1 MAGRN
6 ESDGGK
12 NMGKIKSFLKRLL
25 PPPVKAFMREVNN
38 ILSAVNK
45 GKNELRSQIE
55 KLQKEHAAQM
65 EKLIKENTSMQ
76 AKLAAQNEELKRMYE
91 LFESANREN
100 LRIFLESKEERE
112 NLLAETKNERQQLI
126 SEYTNRMELYSALLE
141 AAEEK
146 NTRLTALLEEAEKRA
161 SELLAQ
167 TERSILENRTILSDL
182 QSGQAAI
189 ANGLSEQNDL
199 ISQVQTSYI
208 QGSDSIVKSLN
219 DVRNQANKAS
229 RSASETVWAEIFNN
243 AISDSKWLKN
253 KAFSPGRWAV
263 GYPYLYVMYRVL
275 NEFKPKSILEL
286 GLGQSTRMIAQYAAA
301 NPYVKHYVVEHD
313 AEWIEFFKNDFTLPE
328 NTEIVQLDREMIKYK
343 EAEEVRVFKGFSD
356 RFKNMKFDFICID
369 APLGGDM
376 KYYSRIDILNIL
388 PECLDS
394 SFIIMID
401 DYNRVTEQRTVSEMK
416 HILSE
421 NYIKFKT
428 SVYFGEKD
436 MFILASE
443 DAKFFCSL

>member
-1 MAGRN
+1 
-6 ESDGGK
+6 
-12 NMGKIKSFLKRLL
+12 MGKIKSFLKKLL

-38 ILSAVNK
+38 ILSAINR
-45 GKNELRSQIE
+45 GKNELRAQIE

-76 AKLAAQNEELKRMYE
+76 AKLTVQNEELKRMYQ

-112 NLLAETKNERQQLI
+112 NLLAETKKERQQLI
-126 SEYTNRMELYSALLE
+126 SEYTNRMERYSALLE

-146 NTRLTALLEEAEKRA
+146 NARLTALLEEAEKKA

-167 TERSILENRTILSDL
+167 TERSILENRTMLSDL

-243 AISDSKWLKN
+243 AISDSKWLKS

-286 GLGQSTRMIAQYAAA
+286 GLGQTTRMIAQYTEA
-301 NPYVKHYVVEHD
+301 NPDVIHYVVEHD
-313 AEWIEFFKNDFTLPE
+313 SEWIGFFKNNFMLPE
-328 NTEIVQLDREMIKYK
+328 NTEIIQLDREMIKYK

-356 RFKNMKFDFICID
+356 RFKNMKFDYICID

-376 KYYSRIDILNIL
+376 KHYSRIDILSIL
-388 PECLDS
+388 PDCLES
-394 SFIIMID
+394 SFVITLD
-401 DYNRVTEQRTVSEMK
+401 DYNRKAEQNTGREIETLLKERSIDFRVGS
-416 HILSE
+416 
-421 NYIKFKT
+421 
-428 SVYFGEKD
+428 YFGEKD
-436 MFILASE
+436 FRLW
-443 DAKFFCSL
+443 CSPDVAFLSSL